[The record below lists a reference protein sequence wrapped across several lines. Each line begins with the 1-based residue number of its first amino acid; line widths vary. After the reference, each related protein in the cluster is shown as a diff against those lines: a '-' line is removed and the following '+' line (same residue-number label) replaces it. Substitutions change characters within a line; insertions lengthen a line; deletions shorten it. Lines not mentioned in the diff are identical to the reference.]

1 MEGASSLAGV
11 LAAAACIVSLWLQY
25 RSLKAPLFLHLL
37 IAGLLL
43 ACAAVASC
51 FNAWLPAQALADL
64 GLAAFGIVL
73 AAASH
78 VLLVSFRLAGG
89 GHD

>member
-1 MEGASSLAGV
+1 MGGAPSIAIALVATS
-11 LAAAACIVSLWLQY
+11 CIVSSWLQY
-25 RSLKAPLFLHLL
+25 RSLKAPFFLHLL

-51 FNAWLPAQALADL
+51 LNAWLPAEALLDL
-64 GLAAFGIVL
+64 GMASFGIVL

-78 VLLVSFRLAGG
+78 LLLISFRLAGG
-89 GHD
+89 SHD